1 MLNQLFKRL
10 LTDDELKKLLEC
22 YNVFDIGDNN
32 IITYLSL
39 KTHNT
44 IEKLYNI
51 LDILLEVYLP
61 CKYSFIN
68 NLNIKRS
75 LTILRQVL
83 RLYDYTLQKYQVS
96 KGFIYKIEKKNEKKI
111 KIELNK
117 TIIF

>member
-1 MLNQLFKRL
+1 MYNQLFKRL
-10 LTDDELKKLLEC
+10 LTDNELKKLLEC
-22 YNVFDIGDNN
+22 YNVFDINENN

-44 IEKLYNI
+44 INKLYNL
-51 LDILLEVYLP
+51 LDLLLEVYLP

-83 RLYDYTLQKYQVS
+83 RLYDYTLQKYQIS
-96 KGFIYKIEKKNEKKI
+96 KGFIYKIEKKNEKKM
-111 KIELNK
+111 KIETNITL
-117 TIIF
+117 IF